1 MGAQSVSILI
11 TSDLSLTDNPRDEY
25 RWQFLEHT
33 LPALLR
39 AERADTLYVL
49 GDITE
54 EKDNHGA
61 WLVNRVSD
69 AFYKLAQLVKDL
81 IILRGN
87 HDYAGS
93 GFPFFSFL
101 DMLSNVQFIS
111 EPKAIDG
118 FLFLPHTT
126 NYRRDWEVWK
136 DSLRRFPLVFAHNT
150 FEGAMAN
157 GVLLPGIPPEYFPPS
172 CLIIAGDVHTPQTH
186 KKLWYVGAPYTVDFG
201 DDYTPRVLAL
211 HDRPFRLESIP
222 VPGPQKRLVVLDR
235 HGLPETKRGCNK
247 GDILKIRVALAKQ
260 DYAQW
265 PEIRDKVRKMATDQG
280 FEVYAVEP
288 IVQKL
293 DRSDAVR
300 RRRGN
305 TETDEELLRRYA
317 SIHNIDPK
325 TLKIGLELL

>member
-1 MGAQSVSILI
+1 MPTLI
-11 TSDLSLTDNPRDEY
+11 TSDLSLTDNPRDGY

-33 LPALLR
+33 LPILLR
-39 AERADTLYVL
+39 AERADALYVL

-69 AFYKLAQLVKDL
+69 AFYKLAQMVKDV

-93 GFPFFSFL
+93 GFPFFTFL

-111 EPKAIDG
+111 EPTAISG
-118 FLFLPHTT
+118 HLFLPHTT
-126 NYRRDWEVWK
+126 NYRRDWEPWK
-136 DSLRRFPLVFAHNT
+136 AALQRFPLVFAHNT

-157 GVLLPGIPPEYFPPS
+157 GIRLPGIPPSYFPVS
-172 CLIIAGDVHTPQTH
+172 CLIFAGDVHTPQTH
-186 KKLWYVGAPYTVDFG
+186 EKVTYVGAPYTVDFG
-201 DDYTPRVLAL
+201 DDYTPRVMAI
-211 HDRPFRLESIP
+211 HDKPFRWESIP
-222 VPGPQKRLVVLDR
+222 VQGPQKRLVVLDR
-235 HGLPETKRGCNK
+235 HGLPENHRGCTK

-280 FEVYAVEP
+280 FVVYAVEP
-288 IVQKL
+288 IVRKAY
-293 DRSDAVR
+293 RSEAVKKR
-300 RRRGN
+300 LGN
-305 TETDEELLRRYA
+305 TESDEELLRRYA
-317 SIHNIDPK
+317 SIHGIDDR
-325 TLKIGLELL
+325 TLKIGMELL

>member
-1 MGAQSVSILI
+1 MSVMI

-25 RWQFLEHT
+25 RWLFLEHT
-33 LPALLR
+33 LPSLLR
-39 AERADTLYVL
+39 TEGAQALYVL

-69 AFYKLAQLVKDL
+69 AFYKLAQLVKAI

-93 GFPFFSFL
+93 GFPFFTFL
-101 DMLSNVQFIS
+101 DMLPNVQFIS
-111 EPKAIDG
+111 EPVGFGDG
-118 FLFLPHTT
+118 HLFLPHTT

-136 DSLRRFPLVFAHNT
+136 DEFRRYPLVFAHNT

-157 GVLLPGIPPEYFPPS
+157 GILLPGIPPSYFPPS
-172 CLIIAGDVHTPQTH
+172 CKIIAGDVHTPQVHGKVT
-186 KKLWYVGAPYTVDFG
+186 YVGAPYTVDFG
-201 DDYTPRVLAL
+201 DDYDPRVLVM
-211 HDRPFRLESIP
+211 HEQFRFEPIA
-222 VPGPQKRLVVLDR
+222 VPGPQKRLVILDR
-235 HGLPETKRGCNK
+235 NGLPETKRGCNK

-265 PEIRDKVRKMATDQG
+265 SEIRDKVRKMATDQG
-280 FEVYAVEP
+280 FQVYAVEP
-288 IVQKL
+288 IVQKA

-300 RRRGN
+300 KRRGN

-317 SIHNIDPK
+317 SIHKIDPK
-325 TLKIGLELL
+325 TLKVGMELL